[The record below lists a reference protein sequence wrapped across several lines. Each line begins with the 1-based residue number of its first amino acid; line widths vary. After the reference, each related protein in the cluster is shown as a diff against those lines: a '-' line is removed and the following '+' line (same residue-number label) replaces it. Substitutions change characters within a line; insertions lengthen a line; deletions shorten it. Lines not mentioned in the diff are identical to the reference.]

1 MKKLHILLM
10 GATMIL
16 ASPAMAEDAR
26 EMRSNN
32 DNTRPAAIAPQA
44 GSIDY
49 ADYTANDDD
58 HGADDSEDNIHPAA
72 ASTDDAA
79 DSDDDNSGDKR

>member
-16 ASPAMAEDAR
+16 ASPAMAEDAL

-44 GSIDY
+44 GSINY

-58 HGADDSEDNIHPAA
+58 HGASESEDNIHPAA
-72 ASTDDAA
+72 ASTDDEADTNN
-79 DSDDDNSGDKR
+79 DSDNQ